1 MPMDIS
7 TSGFMASM
15 TKLMTSVA
23 VMQVVERGLVG
34 LDDDLGAVIPELG
47 DRMVL
52 VGFDTASK
60 TARFE
65 KPSEKIT
72 LRLVCVCQLVVF
84 VLLIVTMQE
93 ASDPYKR
100 LHV

>member
-1 MPMDIS
+1 MDIS

-34 LDDDLGAVIPELG
+34 LDDDLGAIVPELG

-52 VGFDTASK
+52 VAFDAVSK
-60 TARFE
+60 SARFE
-65 KPSEKIT
+65 KPREKIT
-72 LRLVCVCQLVVF
+72 LRLVCLYQLVVF
-84 VLLIVTMQE
+84 VLLIVTH
-93 ASDPYKR
+93 AGGF
-100 LHV
+100 